1 MDEKPNESYVKFEH
15 AEAVQIIVAALQSGT
30 LKLPCNTAF
39 HQKLQA
45 LADGEVKKASTFY
58 RGENFS
64 IDDILKGKYIDQFV
78 IPARA
83 DGLYLLA
90 LFEALKTGISKKAL
104 SNYLMDAARE

>member
-1 MDEKPNESYVKFEH
+1 MGKDSNDGHVKLERG
-15 AEAVQIIVAALQSGT
+15 EALQVIVAALQGGA
-30 LKLPCNTAF
+30 LKLPCNTEF
-39 HQKLQA
+39 HEKLQA
-45 LADGEVKKASTFY
+45 LAAGEVKKVSPFY

-90 LFEALKTGISKKAL
+90 LFEALETGISKKAL